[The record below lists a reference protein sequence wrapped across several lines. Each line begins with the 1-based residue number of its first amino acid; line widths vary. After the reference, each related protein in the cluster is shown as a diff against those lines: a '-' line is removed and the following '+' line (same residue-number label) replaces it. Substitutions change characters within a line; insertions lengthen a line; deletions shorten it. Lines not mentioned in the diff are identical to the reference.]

1 MTIYNV
7 DVVIV
12 DDADDDEN
20 YVVVVVAIV
29 CSGGDSNTAYK
40 YSWDAAGNLL
50 HSNEV
55 EYINNISGSYVI
67 KHEIKD

>member
-12 DDADDDEN
+12 DDANDDEN
-20 YVVVVVAIV
+20 YVVVVVVAIV
-29 CSGGDSNTAYK
+29 CGGSDSNTAYK
-40 YSWDAAGNLL
+40 YSWDVAGNLL

-55 EYINNISGSYVI
+55 EYINNISGS
-67 KHEIKD
+67 

>member
-20 YVVVVVAIV
+20 YVVVVVVAIV
-29 CSGGDSNTAYK
+29 CSGSDSNTAYK
-40 YSWDAAGNLL
+40 YSWDVAGNLL
-50 HSNEV
+50 YSNEV
-55 EYINNISGSYVI
+55 EYINNISGS
-67 KHEIKD
+67 